1 LSLDIRESMTRMQS
15 QHPRIRWEVLE
26 PGQVHRY
33 LTKLGYEGAYDRC
46 KYDVIY
52 FQEEGQ
58 EKAMLV
64 WGLVE

>member
-1 LSLDIRESMTRMQS
+1 MALDIRESMEELKQR
-15 QHPRIRWEVLE
+15 HPRVRWEVLE
-26 PGQVHRY
+26 PGQVARF
-33 LTKLGYEGAYDRC
+33 LTRLGYEGPFDRC

-52 FQEEGQ
+52 FHEEGR